1 MSSVVSVSA
10 SGTTTSGFGAGEW
23 ATLGAALIAAAIAVI
38 GYCVTQARARRE
50 RRAKA
55 FAEALAAVEDYMESP
70 YRIRRRPRSDADT
83 RTQITAAISDIQSRI
98 AFHEAW
104 LEVEAPK
111 VGAAF
116 ARLVRVARG
125 EAGANMKEA
134 WAEPVLEDDR
144 AMNLGMRY
152 NRSQTEAVRGEV
164 LTVMKA
170 HLRGYPFLWWRR
182 LSSSGSTSALAP
194 APGAVGERS

>member
-1 MSSVVSVSA
+1 MSSVVSVAA

-38 GYCVTQARARRE
+38 GYCVTQAHARRE

-83 RTQITAAISDIQSRI
+83 RMQITTAISGIQSRI

-125 EAGANMKEA
+125 EAGANMKAA
-134 WAEPVLEDDR
+134 WAAPVLEDDQS
-144 AMNLGMRY
+144 MNLGVRY
-152 NRSQTEAVRGEV
+152 NRAETDTLRDEV
-164 LTVMKA
+164 LAVMKA
-170 HLRGYPFLWWRR
+170 HLRAYPFRLWHG
-182 LSSSGSTSALAP
+182 SSLVATPSLAP
-194 APGAVGERS
+194 APGTVGERA